1 MRSVFANHA
10 HVFPE
15 SIRKDGTVQELK
27 KVMDETGITKCVCF
41 APFYEYFHG
50 ELDANEW
57 LYRAV
62 RDDEQLVGF
71 GVIDFR
77 KGNRADQVKRMV
89 DLGMKGIK
97 LHPAFQK
104 VRIDSPECCE
114 VYEEAEK
121 QNLLISFHTG
131 IHWHRIAD
139 YNMLLYD
146 EVAYR
151 YPKLRISLEH
161 VGGYCFFNEALAVM
175 QNNRR
180 RGMPPRVFAGLTSV
194 FDRDENRPWFLSDQQ
209 VMDLLWQMG
218 EDTVL
223 FGIDF
228 PFNNA
233 KVIHEAIEHVEH
245 LNIPESAKDAILG
258 GNLARELGMEW

>member
-1 MRSVFANHA
+1 
-10 HVFPE
+10 
-15 SIRKDGTVQELK
+15 
-27 KVMDETGITKCVCF
+27 
-41 APFYEYFHG
+41 
-50 ELDANEW
+50 
-57 LYRAV
+57 
-62 RDDEQLVGF
+62 
-71 GVIDFR
+71 
-77 KGNRADQVKRMV
+77 
-89 DLGMKGIK
+89 
-97 LHPAFQK
+97 
-104 VRIDSPECCE
+104 
-114 VYEEAEK
+114 
-121 QNLLISFHTG
+121 
-131 IHWHRIAD
+131 
-139 YNMLLYD
+139 MLLYD